1 MKENLIVN
9 RNKKVLLN
17 WFKYEYKLPVA
28 FIDNSFKDRASRNI
42 VGVRE
47 LAPEINFMEQ
57 LYIFLS
63 FITIAGA
70 IMVISSL
77 NPIHSVFWL
86 VLVFLNSSILLI
98 LLGFNFI
105 PLMLIIVYV
114 GAIAILFLFVIM
126 MLDIL
131 QLRRIESISNIIPI
145 VVCVFV
151 NVLTY
156 VLLYF
161 KDFSIYVN
169 FSNSNLWNLN
179 SESQVNFIAKSLYSF
194 YGYPFIIIS
203 LLLLVAMIGA
213 IILVLDLGLITRR
226 QVLTDQHQRIIN

>member
-77 NPIHSVFWL
+77 NPIHSVF
-86 VLVFLNSSILLI
+86 
-98 LLGFNFI
+98 
-105 PLMLIIVYV
+105 
-114 GAIAILFLFVIM
+114 
-126 MLDIL
+126 
-131 QLRRIESISNIIPI
+131 
-145 VVCVFV
+145 
-151 NVLTY
+151 
-156 VLLYF
+156 
-161 KDFSIYVN
+161 
-169 FSNSNLWNLN
+169 
-179 SESQVNFIAKSLYSF
+179 
-194 YGYPFIIIS
+194 
-203 LLLLVAMIGA
+203 
-213 IILVLDLGLITRR
+213 
-226 QVLTDQHQRIIN
+226 